1 MILQAPTTS
10 LGATENE
17 EAIPWECQNGNY
29 RELIGSNHGH
39 RFYDYSGSSKDNI
52 HENNPQYS
60 VGYDNWFRF
69 RLKEATR
76 MLEGNE
82 LDKNLNHVKM
92 VCICSVF
99 SLLMQ
104 KKLCQI
110 LIIHRLVY
118 ILEPGIYRIEIQL
131 NNVLKITFQYSLFSP
146 LEFSWFRM
154 KRIGIT

>member
-1 MILQAPTTS
+1 MILQAPTTT

-110 LIIHRLVY
+110 LIIYRLIY
-118 ILEPGIYRIEIQL
+118 FLEPRITGLKCGWIIL
-131 NNVLKITFQYSLFSP
+131 LSSKSHTNVLYSP
-146 LEFSWFRM
+146 LLNFRGSVW
-154 KRIGIT
+154 KE